1 MAPTRAELYALILAT
16 LNYLQDDGGQFRKGA
31 EKAGLT
37 REEFWLLNRFRYFP
51 GTVAPG
57 DFLTFGPY
65 SSTSTYEQQLE
76 SLVAKKFAE
85 KVEASRYRA
94 AEAGR
99 KLVDQLYRD
108 YFAAIARH
116 DRLSD
121 AAAQRLGELSDRVV
135 AFLVRQPE
143 VPAPITN
150 AARSVFPDI
159 HRPWVYA
166 ERRVT
171 AMAVFRDDAHIA
183 AWREDGWS
191 GPRIAVSTVLFKA
204 AQPLPYEQLR
214 AAAAQLDD
222 KDFKSAI
229 SALHSGAEVS
239 HTADDIYKLTNAG
252 CQARQVVED
261 LTEQNYAVLFN
272 ALTPD
277 ELQELIAL
285 LEQVRGPLGA

>member
-1 MAPTRAELYALILAT
+1 MAPTSAELYALILSA
-16 LNYLQDDGGQFRKGA
+16 LNYLQDDGGQFRKGS

-76 SLVAKKFAE
+76 SLVAKKLAE
-85 KVEASRYRA
+85 KVDASRYRA
-94 AEAGR
+94 AEVGR

-121 AAAQRLGELSDRVV
+121 AHAQRLGELTDRVV

-143 VPAPITN
+143 VPAPITS

-171 AMAVFRDDAHIA
+171 ALAVFRDDAHIA

-191 GPRIAVSTVLFKA
+191 GPRIAVSTALYQA
-204 AQPLPYEQLR
+204 EQPLPREQLR
-214 AAAAQLDD
+214 AAVAQLND
-222 KDFKSAI
+222 KDFLSAI

-252 CQARQVVED
+252 RQARQVVED
-261 LTEQNYAVLFN
+261 LTDQNYAVLFN

-277 ELQELIAL
+277 DQKDLIAL
-285 LEQVRGPLGA
+285 LEQVRGPIGA

>member
-1 MAPTRAELYALILAT
+1 MAPTSAELYALILSA

-31 EKAGLT
+31 GKAGLT

-76 SLVAKKFAE
+76 SLVTKRFAE

-99 KLVDQLYRD
+99 RLVDQMYRD
-108 YFAAIARH
+108 YFAAIAHH
-116 DRLSD
+116 DRLSESNT
-121 AAAQRLGELSDRVV
+121 QRLGELADRVV

-143 VPAPITN
+143 VPAPITS

-171 AMAVFRDDAHIA
+171 ALAVFRDDAHIA

-191 GPRIAVSTVLFKA
+191 GPRIAVSTALFQA
-204 AQPLPYEQLR
+204 GQPLPYEQLR
-214 AAAAQLDD
+214 AAVTQLND

-239 HTADDIYKLTNAG
+239 HSADDIYKLTNAG
-252 CQARQVVED
+252 RQARQVVED

-272 ALTPD
+272 ALLS
-277 ELQELIAL
+277 EEWQELIAL
-285 LEQVRGPLGA
+285 LEQVRGPIGV

>member
-1 MAPTRAELYALILAT
+1 MAPTSAELYALILSA

-65 SSTSTYEQQLE
+65 SSISTYEQHLD

-85 KVEASRYRA
+85 MVEAGRYRA

-99 KLVDQLYRD
+99 KLVDQMYRD

-116 DRLSD
+116 DRLND
-121 AAAQRLGELSDRVV
+121 ADAKRLGELSDRVV

-150 AARSVFPDI
+150 AARSIFPDI
-159 HRPWVYA
+159 NRPWVYA

-191 GPRIAVSTVLFKA
+191 GPRIAVSTALYKA
-204 AQPLPYEQLR
+204 EQPLPREQLR
-214 AAAAQLDD
+214 TAVAQLTD
-222 KDFKSAI
+222 KDFLSAI

-239 HTADDIYKLTNAG
+239 HTADDIYKLTNTG
-252 CQARQVVED
+252 RQARQVVED
-261 LTEQNYAVLFN
+261 LTNKNYAVLFN
-272 ALTPD
+272 ALTLD
-277 ELQELIAL
+277 EWPELLTL
-285 LEQVRGPLGA
+285 LEQVRGPVGV

>member
-1 MAPTRAELYALILAT
+1 MALSPAELYALVLSA
-16 LNYLQDDGGQFRKGA
+16 LNYLQNDGGQFRKGQ

-51 GTVAPG
+51 GSVASG

-65 SSTSTYEQQLE
+65 TSTVIYEQRLE
-76 SLVAKKFAE
+76 ALVTKRFAE
-85 KVEASRYRA
+85 KIETGRYRSA
-94 AEAGR
+94 DAGR
-99 KLVDQLYRD
+99 KLVEQLYRD

-121 AAAQRLGELSDRVV
+121 VDVQRLGALADRVV

-143 VPAPITN
+143 VPSPITN
-150 AARSVFPDI
+150 AARSAFPETTRLWVF
-159 HRPWVYA
+159 A

-171 AMAVFRDDAHIA
+171 ALAVFRDDAHIA

-191 GPRIAVSTVLFKA
+191 GPRVAVSTALFKA
-204 AQPLPYEQLR
+204 ADPLPYEQLR
-214 AAAAQLDD
+214 AAVAQLSD

-239 HTADDIYKLTNAG
+239 RSVDDIYKLTPSG
-252 CQARQVVED
+252 RQARQLVEEVTD
-261 LTEQNYAVLFN
+261 RNYAVLFN
-272 ALTPD
+272 ALTAA
-277 ELQELIAL
+277 ELRELVDL
-285 LEQVRGPLGA
+285 LEQVRGPLAG